1 MRRRRARGR
10 ELEMDEM
17 RGAVWYFDFVS
28 PYAYLQSRMLHEFAG
43 KAAIAITPVLFA
55 GLLAHSKN
63 LGPAEIPSKRLWT
76 YRFCTWFARDR
87 GIPFRFP
94 PRHPFNPLRPLRLA
108 IALGAAPAAVHAIF
122 DFIWA
127 EGRDPADP
135 AEFSALGTRLG
146 VADPDAAIGEPAVKD
161 TLRANTEAAI
171 AAGVF
176 GVPSFVV
183 GGEVFWG
190 VDATDF
196 VLQYLDNPALLDESE
211 FARVA
216 NLPTGAERK
225 R

>member
-1 MRRRRARGR
+1 
-10 ELEMDEM
+10 M

-28 PYAYLQSRMLHEFAG
+28 PYAYLQSRMLHKFAG
-43 KAAIAITPVLFA
+43 KARITMKPVLFA

-76 YRFCTWFARDR
+76 YRFCTWFARDH
-87 GIPFRFP
+87 GIPFKFP
-94 PRHPFNPLRPLRLA
+94 PRHPFNPLKPLRLA
-108 IALGAAPAAVHAIF
+108 ITEGAAPAAVHAIF

-135 AEFSALGTRLG
+135 VEWNALGTRLG
-146 VADPDAAIGEPAVKD
+146 IADPDAAIEVQAVKD
-161 TLRANTEAAI
+161 ALRANTEAAI

-176 GVPSFVV
+176 GVPSFAV

-196 VLQYLDNPALLDESE
+196 VLQYLDNPALLADPE
-211 FARVA
+211 FQRVA
-216 NLPTGAERK
+216 NLPAGAERK

>member
-1 MRRRRARGR
+1 
-10 ELEMDEM
+10 M

-28 PYAYLQSRMLHEFAG
+28 PYAYLQSRMLHKFAG
-43 KAAIAITPVLFA
+43 KARIAMKPVLFA

-63 LGPAEIPSKRLWT
+63 LGPAEIPSKRVWT
-76 YRFCTWFARDR
+76 YRFCTWFARDH
-87 GIPFRFP
+87 GIPFKFP
-94 PRHPFNPLRPLRLA
+94 PRHPFNPLKPLRLA
-108 IALGAAPAAVHAIF
+108 ITEDAAPAAVHAIF

-135 AEFSALGTRLG
+135 VEWNALGTRLG
-146 VADPDAAIGEPAVKD
+146 IADPDAAIEAQAVKD
-161 TLRANTEAAI
+161 TLRANTEGAI

-196 VLQYLDNPALLDESE
+196 VLQYLDNPALLGDPE
-211 FARVA
+211 FQRVA
-216 NLPTGAERK
+216 SLPTGAERK